1 MNLIGDILGQFI
13 FFYGGALW
21 RWIFVYKMK
30 KDFKSI
36 CDEEKEENERVGK
49 IIFFIEIIIIVL
61 IIYIW

>member
-1 MNLIGDILGQFI
+1 MNLIGDILGQII
-13 FFYGGALW
+13 FFYGGTFW
-21 RWIFVYKMK
+21 RWLFVYKMK